1 MKKAF
6 KKTVPF
12 LMAILFLSSL
22 AYSQIREAGIIQGNV
37 TDAEGNSLPGVTVS
51 VESPGLIGGV
61 HTRLTDAGGFFKFP
75 FMTVGVYKVTAELAG
90 FSKSLSE
97 GIKVNAGKTLT
108 VDFKLTQATLTSE
121 VMVQAKAPT
130 IDVKSSQAGTV
141 TFSTELIQTLPGK
154 PTFDGLFNMAPGTDY
169 YTSYGSGYASPN
181 SYQMDGVS
189 VVDPMWGGISF
200 TVDTNVIAEATFQ
213 GLGMPAEFGE
223 ASGAVL
229 TTVTKSGSNKLSGL
243 VDFRYNGDGWNSQN
257 LGSFKESDFL
267 YPSAKYNKVKVG
279 NYKEISA
286 QVGGKIIRDKLW
298 FFLSGG
304 YNYNDNKKLGLSYV
318 TKVYTPTTFAKLTY
332 QLNKANKFN
341 VSFKYAND
349 RTDNMIFNDD
359 IGYNNVFPGIYAA
372 ASWTSIF
379 SPTTYLDV
387 KAGFNHQKTDQLP
400 TKGLEI
406 PGGIDLLTGNYVGNV
421 FSYQKAT
428 GRTFHLSAHLSHY
441 IPYFLTGSH
450 DITAG
455 AEIQRD
461 YTLTISGYPGGE
473 GYFSFGSTPFW
484 KFSMAAPLN
493 QNAYFGPIIGFVQD
507 TWTLTKRLTLNIGF
521 RYDNIYF
528 NIPLL
533 DPQSQVRPST
543 IYKND
548 VLAPRLGLTYDLFGD
563 RKNIIKLYYGKLVE
577 KTNRNMFSA
586 VDTRSAGFTR
596 YEWQDGAWVK
606 ILEWLPGEPPS
617 PIAIDP
623 NIKHPYINELSAAY
637 ERELFKDASLSVNVY
652 YKTLGKALGQ
662 INTTAQW
669 ETVTIIN
676 PGPDGIVGTSD
687 DLGPLDV
694 YRQTTPL
701 ADDQFMITNPVAGQS
716 GSVLETPWKKMRGI
730 EFIFSKRYSK
740 RWQMLAS
747 YHYTKCTGNVDSVEV
762 YLADPNRYV
771 NNRGEMVYYYGQPHQ
786 FKLQGSVL
794 LPLNIMLG
802 VTAQYISGHPV
813 QAGFYTVENLAS
825 TQINGYVWGDKK
837 WGPLKEVSVKFE
849 KRFPIK
855 GVELTGYVDFYNVFN
870 FHCTPYTWNRVSSFG
885 PNFGKI
891 QSVQAPRS
899 FRVGARLYF

>member
-12 LMAILFLSSL
+12 LMAILFLGSL

-37 TDAEGNSLPGVTVS
+37 TDAEGNSLPGVTVT

-61 HTRLTDAGGFFKFP
+61 HTRLTDAGGFYKFP

-108 VDFKLTQATLTSE
+108 VDFKLIQATLASE
-121 VMVQAKAPT
+121 VTVKAAAPT
-130 IDVKSSQAGTV
+130 IDVKSSQSGTI
-141 TFSTELIQTLPGK
+141 TYSTELIQTLPGK

-181 SYQMDGVS
+181 AYQTDGVS

-200 TVDTNVIAEATFQ
+200 SIDTNVIEEATFQ
-213 GLGMPAEFGE
+213 GLGMPAEYGE

-229 TTVTKSGSNKLSGL
+229 TAVTKSGSNTLSGS
-243 VDFRYNGDGWNSQN
+243 VDIRYNDDGWNSQN
-257 LGSFKESDFL
+257 LGSFKESDFR
-267 YPSAKYNKVKVG
+267 YPGAKTTKYKIG
-279 NYKEISA
+279 NFKEISA

-304 YNYNDNKKLGLSYV
+304 YNYSDNKALGLSYI
-318 TKVYTPTTFAKLTY
+318 TKTFTPTTFTKLTY
-332 QLNKANKFN
+332 QLNKSNKFN
-341 VSFKYAND
+341 VSYKFANN
-349 RTDNMIFNDD
+349 RIDNYIFNDD
-359 IGYNNVFPGIYAA
+359 IGVNSYAPGNYLAV
-372 ASWTSIF
+372 SWTSIF

-387 KAGFNHQKTDQLP
+387 KAGLNHQKTDEIP
-400 TKGLEI
+400 IKGLET
-406 PGGIDLLTGNYVGNV
+406 PGRIDLLGGVYVDNV
-421 FSYQKAT
+421 ITYQKGT

-441 IPYFLTGSH
+441 IPHFITGSH
-450 DITAG
+450 DIRVG

-461 YTLTISGYPGGE
+461 YTLTLSGYPGGE
-473 GYFSFGSTPFW
+473 MYLDFGPVPFL
-484 KFSMAAPLN
+484 KMTMAAPLN
-493 QNAYFGPIIGFVQD
+493 QNAYFGPIVGFFQD

-521 RYDNIYF
+521 RYDNYYF

-533 DPQSQVRPST
+533 DPQSKVRPST
-543 IYKND
+543 IYKNNA
-548 VLAPRLGLTYDLFGD
+548 LAPRLGITYDLLGD
-563 RKNIIKLYYGKLVE
+563 RKNIFKLYYGRLYE
-577 KTNRNMFSA
+577 KINRNQFNA
-586 VDTRSAGFTR
+586 TDTRSAGFAQ
-596 YEWQDGAWVK
+596 YSWQNGAWVK
-606 ILEWLPGEPPS
+606 ILEWVPGEPPS

-623 NIKHPYINELSAAY
+623 KAKHPYINELSGAY

-669 ETVTIIN
+669 ETITVIN

-694 YRQTTPL
+694 YQKTTPL
-701 ADDQFMITNPVAGQS
+701 ADDQFLITNPVAGQS
-716 GSVLETPWKKMRGI
+716 PSVLETPWKKMRGI
-730 EFIFSKRYSK
+730 EFIFSKKYSK
-740 RWQMLAS
+740 GWQLLAS
-747 YHYTKCTGNVDSVEV
+747 YHYTKCTGNTDNVQVD
-762 YLADPNRYV
+762 LTDPNRYV
-771 NNRGEMVYYYGQPHQ
+771 NSRGEMVYYYGQPHQ

-813 QAGFYTVENLAS
+813 QGTFYSDVNPTI
-825 TQINGYVWGDKK
+825 TQINGFVWGDKK
-837 WGPLKEVSVKFE
+837 WGPLKDVSMKFE
-849 KRFPIK
+849 KRFLIK

-870 FHCTPYTWNRVSSFG
+870 FHCTPYSWNRVASFG
-885 PNFGKI
+885 PEFGKI
-891 QSVQAPRS
+891 SSVQAPRS